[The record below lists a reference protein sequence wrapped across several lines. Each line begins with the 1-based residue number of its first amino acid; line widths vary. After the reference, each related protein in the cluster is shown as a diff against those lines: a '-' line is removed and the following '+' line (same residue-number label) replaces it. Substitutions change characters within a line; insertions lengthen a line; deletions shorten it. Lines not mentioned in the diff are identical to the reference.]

1 MTEPDPRPGGDL
13 RAVAEQLSRLWV
25 TTSERAF
32 AAALHQPDVY
42 VRTTRLVSAI
52 VRELRRRGRG
62 LTPLLEAWHGRH
74 ELVRGVAASDGA
86 LTVDGLNVET
96 IAGTAFAM
104 RYREVLEEITL
115 DDRLAALAAGPRDGG
130 WLVLEE
136 SGHAPG
142 DPFVPYRRL
151 EVDPRTGRALLITT
165 RPDDTFTTC
174 VHVVESGIVD
184 LETGRLAADT
194 AGEPGNA
201 AHEVGT
207 AEEREALAE
216 RLKRSSTVEA
226 TADAN
231 S

>member
-1 MTEPDPRPGGDL
+1 MTEPDPRPAGDL

-25 TTSERAF
+25 ATSERAF

-52 VRELRRRGRG
+52 TQELRRRGRG
-62 LTPLLEAWHGRH
+62 VGPLLEAWQGRH
-74 ELVRGVAASDGA
+74 ELVRGVADSDGA
-86 LTVDGLNVET
+86 LTVDGLDAEA
-96 IAGTAFAM
+96 IAGAAFAM

-151 EVDPRTGRALLITT
+151 EADSRTGRALLVTT
-165 RPDDTFTTC
+165 RPDETFTSC
-174 VHVVESGIVD
+174 VHVVEQGVVD
-184 LETGRLAADT
+184 LETGRLTADA

-207 AEEREALAE
+207 AEEREALVE
-216 RLKRSSTVEA
+216 RLRCSS
-226 TADAN
+226 TADAG